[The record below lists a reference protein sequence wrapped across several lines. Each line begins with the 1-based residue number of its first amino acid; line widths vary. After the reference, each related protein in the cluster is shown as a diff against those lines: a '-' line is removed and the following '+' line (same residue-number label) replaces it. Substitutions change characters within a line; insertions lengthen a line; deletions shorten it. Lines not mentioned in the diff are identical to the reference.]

1 MTKNVQYLYLGENG
15 SILSP
20 VKLVEILYVKKYKL
34 IADTNFQLTKD
45 GIHFYDT
52 IIVPESEL
60 SEWYE
65 IEKGRG

>member
-34 IADTNFQLTKD
+34 IADTNFHLTKD

>member
-45 GIHFYDT
+45 GINFC
-52 IIVPESEL
+52 IL
-60 SEWYE
+60 NK
-65 IEKGRG
+65 EKNIFFIQNKFRKEGI